1 MTVIPVLSVL
11 HLLIG
16 LINLSALNTEKK
28 VCCVMKMLSV
38 ESTIS
43 VGTHLKKIELKR
55 LKMELVLRNACLCI
69 VLSNMKL
76 LDGLLLEKKMTTV

>member
-16 LINLSALNTEKK
+16 LINLSALNIGKR

-38 ESTIS
+38 ELIIS
-43 VGTHLKKIELKR
+43 VGMHLKKTELKR
-55 LKMELVLRNACLCI
+55 LKMESALRSVCLCI
-69 VLSNMKL
+69 ALNNMKL
-76 LDGLLLEKKMTTV
+76 LDGLLQEKKMTTV